1 MKTLAFAIMTSA
13 WFIGTAYIDVK
24 VNLEEGKMV
33 AYTIS
38 LILFSTTCIIG
49 MVE

>member
-1 MKTLAFAIMTSA
+1 MKTLAFAIMTSS
-13 WFIGTAYIDVK
+13 WFIGTAYMDVK

-38 LILFSTTCIIG
+38 LILFITTCIIG

>member
-13 WFIGTAYIDVK
+13 WFIGTAYMDVK
-24 VNLEEGKMV
+24 VELAEGKVV

-38 LILFSTTCIIG
+38 LILFIVTCIIG
-49 MVE
+49 LVE